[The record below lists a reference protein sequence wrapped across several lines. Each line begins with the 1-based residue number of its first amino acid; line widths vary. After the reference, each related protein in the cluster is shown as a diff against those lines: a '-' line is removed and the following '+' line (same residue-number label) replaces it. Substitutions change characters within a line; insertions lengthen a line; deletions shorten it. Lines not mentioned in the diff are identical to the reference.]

1 MNKYKSQSFFK
12 IAIRFA
18 IVFLVLVTVFE
29 VGFSVLKNMSFSIMV
44 EHIFSDGKWQYF
56 VKRIGFMSAFYGV
69 FMAGYYKF
77 IKK

>member
-1 MNKYKSQSFFK
+1 MNKYKEIPFFK

-18 IVFLVLVTVFE
+18 LVFLVLVSFFE
-29 VGFSVLKNMSFSIMV
+29 ISFSIIKNMSFSIMV
-44 EHIFSDGKWQYF
+44 DHIFSERKWEYF
-56 VKRIGFMSAFYGV
+56 VKRIGAMSAFYGV

>member
-1 MNKYKSQSFFK
+1 MNKYKNVPFFK

-18 IVFLVLVTVFE
+18 VVFLVLVSFFE
-29 VGFSVLKNMSFSIMV
+29 VGFSILKNMSFSIMV
-44 EHIFSDGKWQYF
+44 DHIFSEGKWINF
-56 VKRIGFMSAFYGV
+56 VKRIGAMSAFYGV

>member
-56 VKRIGFMSAFYGV
+56 VKRIGFMSTFYGV
-69 FMAGYYKF
+69 FMAGWYKF